1 MTKYKIEGG
10 VDFFSELYK
19 SLDDED
25 KENEENLCL
34 ISDLPLIDKYF
45 QMDCGHKFNY
55 IPLFMDTKNHKQKFN
70 GMEGSSSRLNNNEI
84 RCPYCRKRHKGVLPY
99 YEELGLPKIEG
110 VNNINPNYKVH
121 HNSSNYKHCQ
131 FLTPNPSFDPSGNNV
146 LETSQG
152 NSGNCKFHVCFHM
165 GSKINFQYGLESGE
179 NYGDDKYYCY
189 SHKKQMI
196 KKYKT
201 EITNKAKEEAKQ
213 VKLLAKEEAKKQK
226 EEAKQ
231 KAKDEKKQKKTIATS
246 SENVVISNNIFDT
259 SGNIA
264 TECCLEI
271 LKSGTNK
278 GTQCGC
284 VIYNNNMCKRHYSL
298 QEKKT
303 KKDFINGHYS

>member
-19 SLDDED
+19 SLDDDDNDKDKDNED
-25 KENEENLCL
+25 NLCL
-34 ISDLPLIDKYF
+34 ISNLPLVDKYF
-45 QMDCGHKFNY
+45 KMDCGHKFNY
-55 IPLFMDTKNHKQKFN
+55 IPLFLDIKNHKQKFN
-70 GMEGSSSRLNNNEI
+70 SMEGNSSRLSNSEI
-84 RCPYCRKRHKGVLPY
+84 RCPYCRKKHKGVLPY

-110 VNNINPNYKVH
+110 VNNINSNYKM
-121 HNSSNYKHCQ
+121 HNTSNYKHCQ

-152 NSGNCKFHVCFHM
+152 NAGNCKFHVCFHM

-201 EITNKAKEEAKQ
+201 EISNKAKEEAKQ
-213 VKLLAKEEAKKQK
+213 AKLLVKEEAKKQK

-231 KAKDEKKQKKTIATS
+231 KAKAEKKQKKTIAS
-246 SENVVISNNIFDT
+246 DSENLVLANNVFDASGNVVIE
-259 SGNIA
+259 G
-264 TECCLEI
+264 CLEI
-271 LKSGTNK
+271 LKSGKNK
-278 GTQCGC
+278 GTHCGC
-284 VIYNNNMCKRHYSL
+284 VIHNNNMCKRHYSL
-298 QEKKT
+298 NQKKVET
-303 KKDFINGHYS
+303 VS